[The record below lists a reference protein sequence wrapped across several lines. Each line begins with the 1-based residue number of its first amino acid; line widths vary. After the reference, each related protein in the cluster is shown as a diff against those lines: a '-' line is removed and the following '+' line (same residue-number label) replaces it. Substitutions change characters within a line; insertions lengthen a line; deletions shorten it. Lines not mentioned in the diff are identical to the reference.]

1 MAIHYDFIAF
11 CSRRSLNSWNL
22 GMRAVQGEVPLDI
35 VLPEQQ
41 MAPNPDAPD
50 EGIVGVLTTEGTVQ
64 ESTDGLELVHYL
76 RQLNPKSNDAFGY
89 NEVVIRNIHSRLST
103 LKVDEEIRV
112 QITYTERKGH
122 YTPFL
127 YHIKLL
133 GIFGPE
139 LELPQVNE
147 VPQQE
152 EAAPAHFYAPQAG
165 THEELEK
172 SPYKTTNTLEKLI
185 AFTQNL
191 QRELTETQKT
201 LALTVEKVQQLEED
215 RQHHR
220 KVRDMVQEILEHLNQ
235 LETLD
240 ERVTLLEAD
249 RQHIQALQQTLE
261 TFLQALHQQTEM
273 LMKKPYHASVEKM
286 LLGP

>member
-11 CSRRSLNSWNL
+11 CNRRSLTSWNL
-22 GMRAVQGEVPLDI
+22 GMKAIQGEVPLDV

-41 MAPNPDAPD
+41 LPTGAPHSPD
-50 EGIVGVLTTEGTVQ
+50 EDIVGVLTVEGTVR
-64 ESTDGLELVHYL
+64 ESSDGLELVHYL

-89 NEVVIRNIHSRLST
+89 NEVVIRNIRNRLNT

-139 LELPQVNE
+139 LEVPQVSE
-147 VPQQE
+147 VARHE
-152 EAAPAHFYAPQAG
+152 ESAAPSFYAPQGNMHAE
-165 THEELEK
+165 TEK
-172 SPYKTTNTLEKLI
+172 PPYKTTNTLEKLI

-201 LALTVEKVQQLEED
+201 LALTVEKVHQLEED

-240 ERVTLLEAD
+240 ERVTLLETD
-249 RQHIQALQQTLE
+249 RQQIRELQQTLQ
-261 TFLQALHQQTEM
+261 TFLQALHHQTEM
-273 LMKKPYHASVEKM
+273 LMKASSFE
-286 LLGP
+286 L

>member
-1 MAIHYDFIAF
+1 MK
-11 CSRRSLNSWNL
+11 
-22 GMRAVQGEVPLDI
+22 AVQGEVPLDV

-41 MAPNPDAPD
+41 LPPDQESPD
-50 EGIVGVLTTEGTVQ
+50 EDIVGVLTVEGTVR
-64 ESTDGLELVHYL
+64 ESSDGLELVHYL

-89 NEVVIRNIHSRLST
+89 NEVVIRNIRSRLNT

-122 YTPFL
+122 YAPFL

-139 LELPQVNE
+139 HE
-147 VPQQE
+147 VPQVSEPQRHGE
-152 EAAPAHFYAPQAG
+152 SVAPSFYAPQENAHVE
-165 THEELEK
+165 TEK
-172 SPYKTTNTLEKLI
+172 PPYKTTNTLEKLI
-185 AFTQNL
+185 AFTQKL

-220 KVRDMVQEILEHLNQ
+220 KVRDIVEEILEHLNQ

-240 ERVTLLEAD
+240 ERVTLLETD
-249 RQHIQALQQTLE
+249 RQQIRELQNTLQ
-261 TFLQALHQQTEM
+261 TFLQALHHQTEM
-273 LMKKPYHASVEKM
+273 VMKESSFH
-286 LLGP
+286 L

>member
-11 CSRRSLNSWNL
+11 CSRRSLTSWNL
-22 GMRAVQGEVPLDI
+22 GMKAVQGEVPLDV

-41 MAPNPDAPD
+41 LPTGAPHSPD
-50 EGIVGVLTTEGTVQ
+50 EDIVGVLTVEGTVR
-64 ESTDGLELVHYL
+64 ESSDGLELVHYL

-89 NEVVIRNIHSRLST
+89 NEVVIRNIRNRLNT

-139 LELPQVNE
+139 LEVPQVSE
-147 VPQQE
+147 VPRHGE
-152 EAAPAHFYAPQAG
+152 SAAPSFYAPQGNMHAE
-165 THEELEK
+165 TEK
-172 SPYKTTNTLEKLI
+172 PPYKTTNTLEKLI

-201 LALTVEKVQQLEED
+201 LALTVEKVHQLEED

-240 ERVTLLEAD
+240 ERVTLLETD
-249 RQHIQALQQTLE
+249 RQQIRELQQTLQ
-261 TFLQALHQQTEM
+261 TFLQALHHQTEM
-273 LMKKPYHASVEKM
+273 LMKASSFE
-286 LLGP
+286 L

>member
-11 CSRRSLNSWNL
+11 CNRRSLTSWNL
-22 GMRAVQGEVPLDI
+22 GMKAVQGEVPLDV
-35 VLPEQQ
+35 VLPEQKLRPD
-41 MAPNPDAPD
+41 PNAPD
-50 EGIVGVLTTEGTVQ
+50 EDIIGVLTVEGTVR
-64 ESTDGLELVHYL
+64 ESADSLELVHYL

-89 NEVVIRNIHSRLST
+89 NEVVIRNIRSRLNT

-139 LELPQVNE
+139 HE
-147 VPQQE
+147 VPE
-152 EAAPAHFYAPQAG
+152 VSEVPR
-165 THEELEK
+165 HEEPAGSPLYASQRETEK
-172 SPYKTTNTLEKLI
+172 PPYKTTNTLEKLI

-191 QRELTETQKT
+191 QRELTEAQKT

-220 KVRDMVQEILEHLNQ
+220 KVRDMVQEILEHLNR

-249 RQHIQALQQTLE
+249 RQQIRELQNTLE
-261 TFLQALHQQTEM
+261 TFLQALHHQ
-273 LMKKPYHASVEKM
+273 ADM
-286 LLGP
+286 LLKESSRAL

>member
-1 MAIHYDFIAF
+1 MAIQYDFIAF
-11 CSRRSLNSWNL
+11 CSRRSLTSWNL
-22 GMRAVQGEVPLDI
+22 GMRAVHGEVPLDI
-35 VLPEQQ
+35 VLPEPQSS
-41 MAPNPDAPD
+41 PGSDTPD
-50 EGIVGVLTTEGTVQ
+50 EGIVGVLTPEGTLR
-64 ESTDGLELVHYL
+64 ESADSIELVRYL

-89 NEVVIRNIHSRLST
+89 NEVVIRNIHSRLNT

-139 LELPQVNE
+139 LEVPQVSE
-147 VPQQE
+147 HLPGEARRQE
-152 EAAPAHFYAPQAG
+152 EPAASHFYAPPG
-165 THEELEK
+165 NTHVETEK
-172 SPYKTTNTLEKLI
+172 PPYKTTNTLEKLI
-185 AFTQNL
+185 TFTQSL
-191 QRELTETQKT
+191 QRDLTETQRT

-220 KVRDMVQEILEHLNQ
+220 KVRDMVQEILEHLNR

-249 RQHIQALQQTLE
+249 LQHIQELQRTLQ
-261 TFLQALHQQTEM
+261 TFLQVLNQQTAILIKE
-273 LMKKPYHASVEKM
+273 PP
-286 LLGP
+286 LGP